1 MELTIFKPRLKFKPP
16 LKFFK
21 FGHWLTLIGDGL
33 NLDRYVSRTCYGV
46 GVYYILTSLRSA
58 YLFAYLP
65 TSLQSYLSPYLP
77 TYLPTYLPA
86 SQPILKLSTYL
97 STYKKWKNRVNKVKN
112 LLFWNKKI
120 FLLLLVIGN
129 KRSINVNYILI
140 ILSFVILNVSMK
152 NYATGPIQVPI
163 QLSIRAFLRTSR
175 ISQMFLFS
183 IYKISRK

>member
-1 MELTIFKPRLKFKPP
+1 MEFKEFEPRFKSAKTRFKLSTGLNLETLDTIFSGTNLFKPWLKFKPP

-77 TYLPTYLPA
+77 TYLPPYLPA

-112 LLFWNKKI
+112 LLFWNKI
-120 FLLLLVIGN
+120 F
-129 KRSINVNYILI
+129 
-140 ILSFVILNVSMK
+140 FVIACYWK
-152 NYATGPIQVPI
+152 QK
-163 QLSIRAFLRTSR
+163 
-175 ISQMFLFS
+175 
-183 IYKISRK
+183 IYKCKLYFNNS